1 MNGELNAPMSALL
14 ILAGVALVALALLDL
29 SVKCY
34 RGEIDPGQRS
44 GHVLASRRE
53 TGNKRR

>member
-1 MNGELNAPMSALL
+1 MNGVLNAPMSALL

-44 GHVLASRRE
+44 GHVLVSRRE
-53 TGNKRR
+53 TGNKQH